1 MHNIFPVD
9 FCQSSFLEIYTFLR
23 YLQMTYKYHMVN
35 DFVAAVIWILRLEK
49 ETVACKIGD
58 SYNNFKQCMIAW
70 ASEPIDCSK
79 PTTGSFG

>member
-1 MHNIFPVD
+1 
-9 FCQSSFLEIYTFLR
+9 
-23 YLQMTYKYHMVN
+23 MVY